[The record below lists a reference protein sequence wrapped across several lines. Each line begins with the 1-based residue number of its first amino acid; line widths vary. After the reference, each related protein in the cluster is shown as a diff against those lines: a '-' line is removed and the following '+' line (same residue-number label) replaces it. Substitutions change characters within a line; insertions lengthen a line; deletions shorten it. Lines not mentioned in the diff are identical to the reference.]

1 MSAHK
6 DFEVDTRPGIDD
18 LTVTVELDDGTE
30 MECMALTIFD
40 LDNQNYI
47 VLLPLDKDGNPAEE
61 IVYIYKYF
69 EDEEGNPFLDN
80 IVSDEEYNRVSLRFD
95 EIQDQLSSLLS
106 SHEEIWMVK
115 GSDYGLVR
123 S

>member
-95 EIQDQLSSLLS
+95 EIQDQ
-106 SHEEIWMVK
+106 I
-115 GSDYGLVR
+115 
-123 S
+123 

>member
-69 EDEEGNPFLDN
+69 EDEEGLPSIEN
-80 IVSDEEYNRVSLRFD
+80 IEDDEEYEAAADRFD
-95 EIQDQLSSLLS
+95 ELLD
-106 SHEEIWMVK
+106 EELFDEM
-115 GSDYGLVR
+115 DD
-123 S
+123 